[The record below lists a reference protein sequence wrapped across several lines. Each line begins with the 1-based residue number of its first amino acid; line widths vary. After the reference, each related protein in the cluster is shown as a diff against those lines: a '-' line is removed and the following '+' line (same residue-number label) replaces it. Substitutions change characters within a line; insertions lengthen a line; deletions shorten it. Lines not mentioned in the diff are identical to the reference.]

1 MYLYL
6 AYKLLTRERKNTHIL
21 MFVDKCATD
30 GGVLRVKDHGHEV
43 TRPRRTNITMCQS
56 SFTQFITFFSV
67 DEHWKVTSISET
79 IRIAAVRE
87 SQTAFFFFF
96 LFWGDTLSL
105 RMLALSPASQAGPM
119 RNLREGTSVVLLDTI
134 RLTWWRVLCCCAT
147 SRYF

>member
-56 SFTQFITFFSV
+56 SFTQFITFFFCRRTLKSNKYIG
-67 DEHWKVTSISET
+67 DDTNSCRS
-79 IRIAAVRE
+79 RIPNCIL
-87 SQTAFFFFF
+87 FFF

-119 RNLREGTSVVLLDTI
+119 RNLREGTSIVLLDTI
-134 RLTWWRVLCCCAT
+134 RLT
-147 SRYF
+147 